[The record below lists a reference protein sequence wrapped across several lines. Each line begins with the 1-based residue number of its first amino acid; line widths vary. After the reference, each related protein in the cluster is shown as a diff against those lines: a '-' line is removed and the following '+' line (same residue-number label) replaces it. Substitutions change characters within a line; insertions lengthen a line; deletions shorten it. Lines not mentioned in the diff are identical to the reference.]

1 MLQTTSFQTLPRS
14 FSSPTPQTTLASH
27 SLRTVGATRAVY
39 PSRRDNRRQAS
50 ATTYAAAAWRQ
61 SGVSDEQRHSSDCR
75 TASLASLPVFGK
87 RPLTGDVRAL
97 IVVHAPLNRPR
108 HRWLMT
114 RDDNSELARLAERL
128 DRLEKRLAG
137 IERTAN
143 SIHDLVQARLPR
155 RWREKFRSRLWHY
168 RQYTPHV
175 LDVPNAYALQVAPE
189 KSPRIAVVTP
199 SYNHASYL
207 RATIDSVLAQ
217 TYPNLAYIVED
228 GGSTD
233 GTTQLLESYGDRIA
247 WRSGRDTGQGSAINR
262 GFTRIDGEIMAY
274 LNSDDILLPGA
285 LAYVAQ
291 TFLDNS
297 DVDIIYGHR
306 IFIDE
311 DGLEIGRWVLPP
323 HDRKTLKWADYIPQ
337 ETMFWRRQVWEKL
350 GQFDESFHYAI
361 DWDFA
366 LRAQAAGFRFKRVP
380 RFLACF
386 RVHDQQKSTAMME
399 VGSREQ
405 RRLRHVYLGYDPD
418 RAAVHRA
425 TRGYLRRHVLFHGL
439 YRLGLLKY

>member
-1 MLQTTSFQTLPRS
+1 MTSSKFCAYEIIEKS
-14 FSSPTPQTTLASH
+14 TLAG
-27 SLRTVGATRAVY
+27 RIPR
-39 PSRRDNRRQAS
+39 PK
-50 ATTYAAAAWRQ
+50 TTYAAIKNQRTSDGAR
-61 SGVSDEQRHSSDCR
+61 GIFFRPVSLRCR
-75 TASLASLPVFGK
+75 FSTNG
-87 RPLTGDVRAL
+87 PLTGDARAA
-97 IVVHAPLNRPR
+97 IVVDAPLNWTMAP
-108 HRWLMT
+108 LPMT
-114 RDDNSELARLAERL
+114 RDDNSELVRLVERL
-128 DRLEKRLAG
+128 DRLEKRLVG
-137 IERTAN
+137 IERTVN
-143 SIHDLVQARLPR
+143 SIHDLVQARLR
-155 RWREKFRSRLWHY
+155 RGWREKFRPRLWHY
-168 RQYTPHV
+168 RQYAPRA
-175 LDVPNAYALQVAPE
+175 LDVPNAYALEAAPE
-189 KSPRIAVVTP
+189 KAPRIAVVTP

-233 GTTQLLESYGDRIA
+233 GTRQLLESYGDRIA
-247 WRSGRDTGQGSAINR
+247 WRSERDTGQGSAINR

-291 TFLDNS
+291 TLQDKS
-297 DVDIIYGHR
+297 DIDIIYGHR

-311 DGLEIGRWVLPP
+311 DGLGIGRWVLPP

-337 ETMFWRRQVWEKL
+337 ETMFWRRRVWEKL
-350 GQFDESFHYAI
+350 GPLDESFHYAI

-386 RVHDQQKSTAMME
+386 RVHAKQKSTAMVE

-405 RRLRHVYLGYDPD
+405 RRLRHAHLGYDPD